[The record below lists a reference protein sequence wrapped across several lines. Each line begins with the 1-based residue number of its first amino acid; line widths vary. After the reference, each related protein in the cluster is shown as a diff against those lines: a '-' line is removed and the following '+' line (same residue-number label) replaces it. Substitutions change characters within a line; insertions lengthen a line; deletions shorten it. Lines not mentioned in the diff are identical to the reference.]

1 MRVAL
6 FVTCLVD
13 QFFPHVGVAT
23 VRLLRHLGVE
33 VDFPPGQTCCGQ
45 LAFNAG
51 FPAEARALARRM
63 VKIFAS
69 AEAVVAPSG
78 SCVAMVRQHFPELL
92 QGNADWHR
100 RAQELA
106 SKTYEFS
113 EFLVQRLGREE
124 LGARLSARVT
134 YHDSCQAQ
142 RGLYLAEEPRRLLRA
157 VDGLTLVEL
166 ADRELC
172 CGFGGTFA
180 VDFAEVSGVLGAEKV
195 NAIEGTGADYV
206 VSTDCS
212 CLLHLAGILRRR
224 GSRVRPLHL
233 AELLAQGVNH
243 AA

>member
-23 VRLLRHLGVE
+23 VRLLRHLGLEVE
-33 VDFPPGQTCCGQ
+33 FPAEQTCCGQ
-45 LAFNAG
+45 PAFNAG
-51 FPAEARALARRM
+51 YPAEARALAQRM
-63 VKIFAS
+63 IKIFAGV
-69 AEAVVAPSG
+69 EAVVAPSG

-92 QGNADWHR
+92 QDNTDWYR
-100 RAQELA
+100 SAQELA

-113 EFLVQRLGREE
+113 EFLVHRLGREE
-124 LGARLSARVT
+124 LGARLAARVT
-134 YHDSCQAQ
+134 YHDGCQAL
-142 RGLYLAEEPRRLLRA
+142 RGLHLAEEPRRLLRA

-180 VDFAEVSGVLGAEKV
+180 VDFAEVSGALGAEKAD
-195 NAIEGTGADYV
+195 AIEATGADYV

-224 GSRVRPLHL
+224 SSRVRPVHL
-233 AELLAQGVNH
+233 AELLAQGVNR